1 MKIVHL
7 SYSDIIGGASR
18 AAYRVHKMLLDNSID
33 SSMWVD
39 VKKSKDISVYGPDS
53 SLRKYLNGKRP
64 HLRFPVNKI
73 LNSEKFGMH
82 SPSILPSNWLKK
94 LIPVMLILFI
104 SIGYR
109 ER

>member
-39 VKKSKDISVYGPDS
+39 VKKSKDISVYEI

-64 HLRFPVNKI
+64 HLRFPVI
-73 LNSEKFGMH
+73 RF
-82 SPSILPSNWLKK
+82 
-94 LIPVMLILFI
+94 
-104 SIGYR
+104 
-109 ER
+109 